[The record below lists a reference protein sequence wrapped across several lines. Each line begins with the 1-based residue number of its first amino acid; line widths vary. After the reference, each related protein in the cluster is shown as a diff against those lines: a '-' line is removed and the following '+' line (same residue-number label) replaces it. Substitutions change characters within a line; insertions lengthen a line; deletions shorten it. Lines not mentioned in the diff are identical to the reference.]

1 MKKILLLFFSLFSMS
16 LFAQNNNTVYHFD
29 YNFTN
34 QIARLWIDF
43 EILVEYDALENKIL
57 HKDYVFKDGY
67 IFEGENDS
75 LNEIGFYNDKT
86 LVIDKQSYEMKNPAI
101 GKIAIRKKG
110 DSKWLPLKQSKETIV
125 FTENVDD
132 LPEVVKIWALT
143 AVLQREISTREYQ
156 MYNRAKVSIGVG
168 VGTSL

>member
-1 MKKILLLFFSLFSMS
+1 MS

-34 QIARLWIDF
+34 QIARLWTDF

-75 LNEIGFYNDKT
+75 LNEIAFYNDKT
-86 LVIDKQSYEMKNPAI
+86 LVIDKVTK
-101 GKIAIRKKG
+101 
-110 DSKWLPLKQSKETIV
+110 
-125 FTENVDD
+125 
-132 LPEVVKIWALT
+132 
-143 AVLQREISTREYQ
+143 
-156 MYNRAKVSIGVG
+156 
-168 VGTSL
+168 